1 MSSCSY
7 SEAAARAAHAL
18 AGEAS
23 MDLRCARLAELAAE
37 VLGGSGAAITDAS
50 RLIAATGE
58 LAGLDPCDPI
68 FEAALAANEP
78 TVWPGDPCAVV
89 VAAIAGG
96 VRRGAIVVACRSS
109 DHEGERQLNDSDRHL
124 AAALADVLGLALAHA
139 AAESSRADF
148 RRHAIAAQEEERR
161 HIARELH
168 DGVGQALTALLVG
181 VRTLDS
187 LLPEEASAARELAR
201 RLGATAVNT
210 LDEVGR
216 LARGLRPSVLDDVG
230 LVAALERHV
239 SDFTRNHGVRAQLH
253 TTGMIGGDRLPP
265 EVETTIYRVV
275 QEALTNVAKHARARA
290 ASVIVERRPGL
301 VAAIVEDDGLGMPR
315 TIGRA
320 VVGGRLGLVGIEERV
335 ALLGGQV
342 EVESTVNQ
350 GTTIYVKIPLAETKE
365 S

>member
-1 MSSCSY
+1 MSECPH
-7 SEAAARAAHAL
+7 SEALARAARAL
-18 AGEAS
+18 AGEAPIE
-23 MDLRCARLAELAAE
+23 LRCARLAELASE
-37 VLGGSGAAITDAS
+37 VLAGRGAAITDAS

-68 FEAALAANEP
+68 FEAALAADAP
-78 TVWPGDPCAVV
+78 TAWPGEPHAVV
-89 VAAIAGG
+89 VASIAGNM
-96 VRRGAIVVACRSS
+96 RRGALVVARSAATLT
-109 DHEGERQLNDSDRHL
+109 DNDRHL
-124 AAALADVLGLALAHA
+124 ASALADVLGLALAHA
-139 AAESSRADF
+139 AAEASRADF

-187 LLPEEASAARELAR
+187 LLPDEASAARELAR
-201 RLGATAVNT
+201 RLGATAVDT

-239 SDFTRNHGVRAQLH
+239 SDFSRTHGVRAQLH
-253 TTGMIGGDRLPP
+253 TTGMVGGDRLPP

-275 QEALTNVAKHARARA
+275 QEALTNVARHARARS

-315 TIGRA
+315 ASGRA

-342 EVESTVNQ
+342 EVESTANQ